1 MFLWICVTDLCKL
14 EIYCICFC
22 RAYSFLWQSGNSDI
36 LLRQAKLEGS
46 SAPDIIATLE
56 EHFSYINTECAPT
69 AV

>member
-1 MFLWICVTDLCKL
+1 MYV
-14 EIYCICFC
+14 C

-36 LLRQAKLEGS
+36 LLRQATLEGS
-46 SAPDIIATLE
+46 SAPDVIAALE